1 MAQLVVAA
9 AGAAIGGALVPG
21 VIGLGITGAAAG
33 WAVGSLIGSAFAPA
47 QKSEGPRLNDLSVG
61 SSAYGTPIPY
71 VQGSPRIAG
80 QIVWASAK
88 REIAT
93 TTRQGGKGG
102 GKQKVT
108 TYTYE
113 VDLLI
118 VLTDNVIAGISRVW
132 SNGKLVYS
140 KLSNAS
146 GSTLSASTGTP
157 VWSAIRV
164 YTGSPSQLPD
174 PTYEAAVGTANAPA
188 YRGRGSVFLQGLQL
202 GQSGQIPNLT
212 FEVFT
217 SGTTGLTGFFLD
229 GTGNYTFSL
238 TGIAAKETSIK
249 FLGPSALKPNGNS
262 AAYYADSTNNS
273 PFNGAR
279 LNLGTGDFTLE
290 AAYYPT
296 VNSGLRNIFSLN
308 SAGTT
313 QIMTLGHM
321 SDGTLRFNAYGGS
334 GLDFTSSPTTLQL
347 NQWNWVGIR
356 RSGTT
361 WTLTVNGVSNSV
373 TSSQSLATDPG
384 VIVIGHN
391 NLGYIDHIRLS
402 NDAREMSSA
411 SAFYSVDANSLIVC
425 EFDDFETATLTN
437 PALSS
442 VVSAICLRAG
452 MSAGQIDVTSLAGIT
467 LPVRALTVAQ
477 VSSARTVL
485 DMMAS
490 AYFFDIVLSDKL
502 YFRARGGASAATL
515 TYDDLGVA
523 ASGSEIADPLPL
535 TQASELEVPAQVAL
549 TYNNIDSD
557 YQSDTQ
563 YSDRL
568 LTGQE
573 STSAVQLPLGFTA
586 SEAKQIVDRMLADQA
601 WRLRTTLAL
610 DMGYTRLEPA
620 DVITAT
626 SDNGSQYRL
635 RLLKRTEADGVLTF
649 EAVIDDATVLTQA
662 GTTSTG
668 IAGQTAVSALPNTS
682 LELLDIPMLAD
693 TENQAGIYVAVT
705 GSTTDWT
712 LGALYES
719 VDGTSYTLNT
729 TITDQAAIGT
739 CTTTL
744 GNWTGGNVFDDIST
758 VTVNVG
764 TIQTLSSYSRDS
776 VLIGA
781 APAYL
786 IGSEIVYA
794 LNATLISLGVYTLSG
809 LLRGRRGTDWASTG
823 HVAAERFVELPPTG
837 DGIRFAA
844 LNAVDLGSL
853 RYYKAL
859 SAGQL
864 LSAVAAKTITPGGIT
879 LKPFSPVNARVNRD
893 ANDHVI
899 TWSRRTRLS
908 TRLVGSL
915 PIYAPLGEATEA
927 YELEVFASSGAAIA
941 GTPVLRTITATAPSA
956 TYTSAERTADGTGS
970 AVVHMRIYQMSA
982 AVGRG
987 YPLITSA

>member
-1 MAQLVVAA
+1 
-9 AGAAIGGALVPG
+9 
-21 VIGLGITGAAAG
+21 
-33 WAVGSLIGSAFAPA
+33 
-47 QKSEGPRLNDLSVG
+47 
-61 SSAYGTPIPY
+61 
-71 VQGSPRIAG
+71 
-80 QIVWASAK
+80 VWASTK

-118 VLTDNVIAGISRVW
+118 LLTDNVMAGVSRIW
-132 SNGKLVYS
+132 SNGRLVFS
-140 KLSNAS
+140 KLASAS
-146 GSTLSASTGTP
+146 GQTLGASVGTP
-157 VWSAIRV
+157 AWTALRV
-164 YTGSPSQLPD
+164 YTGSGGQMPD

-188 YRGRGSVFLQGLQL
+188 YRGRGSVFIQGLQL

-212 FEVFT
+212 FEVFS
-217 SGTTGLTGFFLD
+217 SGSTGLSGFFVD
-229 GTGNYTFSL
+229 GTGNYLFSL
-238 TGIAAKETSIK
+238 TGTAAKETSIK
-249 FLGPSALKPNGNS
+249 LLGPSALYPNGNTL
-262 AAYYADSTNNS
+262 AYYADSTNNS

-279 LNLGTGDFTLE
+279 LNLGTADFTLE

-321 SDGTLRFNAYGGS
+321 SDGTLRFNCYGGA
-334 GLDFTSSPTTLQL
+334 GLDFTSSPTTMRL
-347 NQWNWVGIR
+347 NEWNWVGIR

-373 TSSQSLATDPG
+373 TSSQSLATVPG
-384 VIVIGHN
+384 VIAIGHN
-391 NLGYIDHIRLS
+391 NLGYIDHVRLS
-402 NDAREMSSA
+402 NDAREMSSP
-411 SAFYSVDANSLIVC
+411 SSLYSVDANSLIVC
-425 EFDDFETATLTN
+425 EFDDYETATISN
-437 PALSS
+437 PTLSS

-452 MSAGQIDVTSLAGIT
+452 LSAGQIDVTGITGIT
-467 LPVRALTVAQ
+467 LPVRSLVVSQ
-477 VSSARTVL
+477 VSSARSVL

-490 AYFFDIVLSDKL
+490 VYFFDIVLSDKL

-515 TYDDLGVA
+515 AYADLGV
-523 ASGSEIADPLPL
+523 SVGNNVADPLPL
-535 TQASELEVPAQVAL
+535 TQAAELEVPAQVAL

-557 YQSDTQ
+557 YQTDTQ

-568 LTGQE
+568 LSGQE
-573 STSAVQLPLGFTA
+573 STSAVQVPMGFTA
-586 SEAKQIVDRMLADQA
+586 SEAKQIVDKMLADQA
-601 WRLRTTLAL
+601 WRLRTTISL
-610 DMGYTRLEPA
+610 DMGYTRLEPT

-635 RLLKRTEADGVLTF
+635 RLLKRTESDGVLTF
-649 EAVIDDATVLTQA
+649 EGVIDDATVLTQA

-668 IAGQTAVSALPNTS
+668 IAGQTTVSDLPNTT
-682 LELLDIPMLAD
+682 LEVLDIPMLSDAED
-693 TENQAGIYVAVT
+693 QAGVYVAVT

-719 VDGTSYTLNT
+719 VDGTTYTLNT

-744 GNWTGGNVFDDIST
+744 ANWTGDNVFDDINT

-764 TIQTLSSYSRDS
+764 TIQTLSSYSRDT
-776 VLIGA
+776 VLTGA

-786 IGSEIVYA
+786 VGNEIIHA
-794 LNATLISLGVYTLSG
+794 RTATLISSGIYTLSG

-823 HVAAERFVELPPTG
+823 HVANERFVELLPAG
-837 DGIRFAA
+837 DGVRFVP
-844 LNAVDLGSL
+844 LNSVDLGSL
-853 RYYKAL
+853 RYYKGV

-864 LSAVAAKTITPGGIT
+864 LSAVTAKTITPVGIT

-893 ANDHVI
+893 AADHVI
-899 TWSRRTRLS
+899 TWARRTRLS

-915 PIYAPLGEATEA
+915 PIYAPLGEASEA
-927 YELEVFASSGAAIA
+927 YEIEIFTSFAAATA
-941 GTPVLRTITATAPSA
+941 GTPVLRTITAAAQTC
-956 TYTSAERTADGTGS
+956 TYTSAQRTADGTGS
-970 AVVHMRIYQMSA
+970 AVVHMRIYQISA